1 MARGKNYEISTSV
14 QHELMPR
21 VGFTAAYFHR
31 WFDNL
36 LVSQNQAV
44 TAGDFSSYCITAPVD
59 ARLPGGGGNQI
70 CGLQD
75 VNPGKFGQ
83 IDNVVSVVDKFGQ
96 ESKVYD
102 GVDLTLN
109 VRLPNAILIAG
120 GTNTER
126 TRDNYCYLASDPS
139 LGQLGV
145 STGANGGTMSLGTS
159 RIDPTFCDIRPP
171 FLTQYKFYG
180 AVPLPWGLSASAT
193 FQSAP
198 GPEITASY
206 TATNAQIAPSLGRN
220 LAAGAN
226 GTATV
231 ALIAPGL
238 LYGDR
243 LNQTDVR
250 LSKSFKITNGPRVM
264 AAFDIY
270 NLFNGNPVIAQNNTY
285 GSAWQRPTVVQVGR
299 LAKFGVQLN
308 F

>member
-1 MARGKNYEISTSV
+1 
-14 QHELMPR
+14 
-21 VGFTAAYFHR
+21 
-31 WFDNL
+31 
-36 LVSQNQAV
+36 VSQA
-44 TAGDFSSYCITAPVD
+44 
-59 ARLPGGGGNQI
+59 
-70 CGLQD
+70 
-75 VNPGKFGQ
+75 KFGQ
-83 IDNVVSVVDKFGQ
+83 TNNVVTFVDNFGQ

-109 VRLPNAILIAG
+109 VRLPNSIFVAG

-126 TRDNYCYLASDPS
+126 MRDNYCYAASDPS
-139 LGQLGV
+139 LGQLNV
-145 STGANGGTMSLGTS
+145 SPGANGGTMSLGTT
-159 RIDPTFCDIRPP
+159 RTDPAFCDIRPP

-180 AVPLPWGLSASAT
+180 SVPLPWGLSASAT

-206 TATNAQIAPSLGRN
+206 TARNSEIAPSLGRN
-220 LAAGAN
+220 LASGAN
-226 GTATV
+226 GTATI
-231 ALIAPGL
+231 ALIPPGT

-243 LNQTDVR
+243 LNQVDVR
-250 LSKSFKITNGPRVM
+250 LAKNFKVTGGPRVQ
-264 AAFDIY
+264 AAFDLY